1 MFVVLAVVGLV
12 IDGGLAYLLK
22 ARLCAAVDSAALAGA
37 RAVLAGDNQ
46 TEQIASARAA
56 AADFFAA
63 NIPSSYLLSKPTLL
77 STEVTFRQGEATIDV
92 RAEAPMPVS
101 VMQVMGFSSLT
112 PTAYAQTIRRDLDMA
127 FVVDTSGSL
136 SGQAATVRASA
147 KSFLNKFNATQDRV
161 SLNHW
166 SCHRFV

>member
-77 STEVTFRQGEATIDV
+77 STEVTFQTGRGHDR
-92 RAEAPMPVS
+92 RARRGADAGIGDAGD
-101 VMQVMGFSSLT
+101 GFF
-112 PTAYAQTIRRDLDMA
+112 ILDPHGLRPDHPA
-127 FVVDTSGSL
+127 RS
-136 SGQAATVRASA
+136 
-147 KSFLNKFNATQDRV
+147 
-161 SLNHW
+161 
-166 SCHRFV
+166 

>member
-1 MFVVLAVVGLV
+1 
-12 IDGGLAYLLK
+12 
-22 ARLCAAVDSAALAGA
+22 
-37 RAVLAGDNQ
+37 
-46 TEQIASARAA
+46 
-56 AADFFAA
+56 
-63 NIPSSYLLSKPTLL
+63 
-77 STEVTFRQGEATIDV
+77 
-92 RAEAPMPVS
+92 
-101 VMQVMGFSSLT
+101 MGFSSLT

-166 SCHRFV
+166 RCHRFV